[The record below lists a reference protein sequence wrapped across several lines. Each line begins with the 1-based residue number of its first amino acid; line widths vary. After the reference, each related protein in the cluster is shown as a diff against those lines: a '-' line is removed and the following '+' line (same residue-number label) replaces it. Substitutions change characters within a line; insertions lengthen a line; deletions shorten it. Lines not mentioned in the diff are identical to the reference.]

1 MSIRDLWEDVPEPK
15 LDTPDMI
22 LREQGKHLAEKTN
35 GEVQGYVPIRPFDRG
50 SRRFREK
57 STGTES
63 DRPDWGFTVDFYF
76 EVPNLNGYRYLFI
89 QVELPVSMAYPVRLT
104 DHINDEKAICH
115 SKEEFEQK
123 LQAAFNSTAA
133 RDVIAG
139 LRSAS
144 RSMNEDWRFESS
156 HD

>member
-1 MSIRDLWEDVPEPK
+1 VEK
-15 LDTPDMI
+15 AT
-22 LREQGKHLAEKTN
+22 GKES
-35 GEVQGYVPIRPFDRG
+35 VRPDRG
-50 SRRFREK
+50 
-57 STGTES
+57 
-63 DRPDWGFTVDFYF
+63 FTADFYF

-89 QVELPVSMAYPVRLT
+89 EVELPVSMAYPVKLM

-123 LQAAFNSTAA
+123 LHAAFNSTAA

-139 LRSAS
+139 LRTAS
-144 RSMNEDWRFESS
+144 RSMNEDWRFELS